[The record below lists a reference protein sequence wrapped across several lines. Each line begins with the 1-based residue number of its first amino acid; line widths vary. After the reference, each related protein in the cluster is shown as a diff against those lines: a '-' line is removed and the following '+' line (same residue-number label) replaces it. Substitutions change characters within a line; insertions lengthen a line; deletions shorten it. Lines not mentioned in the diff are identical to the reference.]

1 MPSADGPGRLA
12 EFLRAR
18 RRAVG
23 PVDVGLV
30 PGGAR
35 QVPGLR
41 REEVAML
48 AGVSTDYYIH
58 LEQGRE
64 RRPSAQ
70 VVASLARALL
80 LDHDA
85 HRHLADLASTT
96 IIGGAGPEQPSPEDF
111 AALIRRWTTTPAMVV
126 TSWLEVVARNPAADA
141 LYGGL
146 LHRDN
151 LARMTFL
158 DAGAREFV
166 DDWAQ
171 LAHCTVGT
179 LRSASDGREPPELT
193 ELIEELSLHSADF
206 RQEWAR
212 YDVHRKRRAVK
223 VFHHPIGRLE
233 LTQHVLT
240 VPERPDLQLWVY
252 DAEAGSEH
260 ERRLHALVFGLKSV
274 KASLPA

>member
-1 MPSADGPGRLA
+1 
-12 EFLRAR
+12 
-18 RRAVG
+18 
-23 PVDVGLV
+23 
-30 PGGAR
+30 
-35 QVPGLR
+35 
-41 REEVAML
+41 ML
-48 AGVSTDYYIH
+48 TGVSTDYYVH

-80 LDHDA
+80 LDPDA
-85 HRHLADLASTT
+85 HRHLADLARTT
-96 IIGGAGPEQPSPEDF
+96 AIGGGESEQPSPEDF

-141 LYGGL
+141 LDGGL

-166 DDWAQ
+166 DDWPQ

-179 LRSASDGREPPELT
+179 LRSADNGSEPSELT
-193 ELIEELSLHSADF
+193 DLIEELSLRSADF
-206 RQEWAR
+206 RREWAR
-212 YDVHRKRRAVK
+212 YDVHRKRTALK
-223 VFHHPIGRLE
+223 VFHHPIAGRLE

-240 VPERPDLQLWVY
+240 VPDRPGLQLWVY

-260 ERRLHALVFGLKSV
+260 ERRLHSLLPGLGAV